1 MEERL
6 QKTATV
12 PGLTPQAAAFLAS
25 RRVGRLA
32 TAGADGQPQVVP
44 ICYVLDGASLLLALD
59 EKPKRV
65 DARDL
70 RRVRNIQANPKVAV
84 VVDDYSEDW
93 SRLAFVLAH
102 GAGRLVEPGEPAH
115 APAVALLRT
124 KYPQYQAMALE
135 ERPLI
140 QITLTRVVAWGALD
154 APPPEPLPAER
165 LAFPAII
172 RGRRSVRAYADRPVP
187 RALVEACL
195 EAAGWAPSPHGRQ
208 PWRFALLT
216 RPAVKQRLAEA
227 MGAEWRRN
235 LAMDGQPAE
244 VVEARLRKSYERLV
258 HAPVLVLVCLYLAD
272 LDVYPDAGRQ
282 AAEHT
287 MAVQSLGAAVQNL
300 LLTAYHL
307 GLDGGWMCAPLF
319 CPEVVVAALGLDP
332 ALIPHALITLG
343 YAARDPLRRPR
354 RPLSELIVLDE

>member
-1 MEERL
+1 MEEHVP
-6 QKTATV
+6 TPPAV

-32 TAGADGQPQVVP
+32 TADAAGRPHVVP

-65 DARDL
+65 DVGRL
-70 RRVRNIQANPKVAV
+70 RRVRNIQENPNVAV

-93 SRLAFVLAH
+93 SRLAFVLVR
-102 GAGRLVEPGEPAH
+102 GAGSLVRPGEPAH
-115 APAVALLRT
+115 APAVALLRA
-124 KYPQYQAMALE
+124 KYPHYQAMALE
-135 ERPLI
+135 ERPLL
-140 QITLTRVVAWGALD
+140 QIAMTRVAAWGALD

-165 LAFPAII
+165 LAFPGII

-208 PWRFALLT
+208 PWRFALIT

-227 MGAEWRRN
+227 MGAEWQRN
-235 LAMDGQPAE
+235 LAMDGQPAA
-244 VVEARLRKSYERLV
+244 VVETRLRKSRERLMN
-258 HAPVLVLVCLYLAD
+258 APVLVLVCLYLAD
-272 LDVYPDAGRQ
+272 LDAYPDVGRQ
-282 AAEHT
+282 AAEQT

-319 CPEVVVAALGLDP
+319 CPSVVAAALGLDP

-343 YAARDPLRRPR
+343 YAARDPVRRPR